1 MTLDEQQA
9 EQQQEA
15 AGTDADARATNGSE
29 SAEAQPRQA
38 SAAAGADAEETPP
51 PVEQAAQPATPD
63 LAAEL
68 QRERE
73 KANDYMN
80 RWQRAQ
86 ADLSNYKRR
95 AEQER
100 EQDRKYALTQL
111 FLELLKIQDNFHR
124 AFDTLPVELREFS
137 WVQGVALTYANLDGL
152 LRMFGVT
159 PFETK
164 LGEPFDPASHEAV
177 THEETDAHP
186 DGSITAEY
194 QRGYHIYD
202 RVLRPAL
209 VRVAKAKSAEPTK
222 QEESE
227 IGE

>member
-15 AGTDADARATNGSE
+15 A
-29 SAEAQPRQA
+29 AEDQPRQTP
-38 SAAAGADAEETPP
+38 AGEGTAETSP

-68 QRERE
+68 QRERD

-152 LRMFGVT
+152 LRMFGVA

>member
-15 AGTDADARATNGSE
+15 A
-29 SAEAQPRQA
+29 AENAEDQPRQTP
-38 SAAAGADAEETPP
+38 AGEGTAETSP
-51 PVEQAAQPATPD
+51 PVEPAAQPATPD

-68 QRERE
+68 QRERD

-152 LRMFGVT
+152 LRMFGVA

-222 QEESE
+222 QEEQPEESVQTNGP
-227 IGE
+227 GE